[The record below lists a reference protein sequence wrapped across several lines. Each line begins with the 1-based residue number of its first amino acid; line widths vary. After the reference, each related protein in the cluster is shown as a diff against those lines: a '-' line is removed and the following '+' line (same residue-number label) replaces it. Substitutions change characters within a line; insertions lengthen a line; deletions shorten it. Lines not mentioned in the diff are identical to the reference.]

1 MKTLTSAP
9 ATDIA
14 ALEQKL
20 LHAMS
25 NGHFRT
31 LDLLYHNNLIVHNSI
46 GQTLTKS
53 AFMEPFY
60 LGHLSIDQITTSQQ
74 QILLYNDAAVVSVL
88 LRMKGRNLGFPFEGT
103 YRFLRT
109 WNSFDG
115 QWMVVGE
122 SSNVIY
128 EGSSGFAND

>member
-1 MKTLTSAP
+1 MKNLTSTP
-9 ATDIA
+9 TTNIGV
-14 ALEQKL
+14 LEQKL

-46 GQTLTKS
+46 GQILTKS

-60 LGHLSIDQITTSQQ
+60 LGHLSIEHIMTSQQ
-74 QILLYNDAAVVSVL
+74 QISLYNDVAVVSVL

-103 YRFLRT
+103 YRFMRT

-115 QWMVVGE
+115 QWAVVAE

-128 EGSSGFAND
+128 EGSSSFAND